1 MSRKLSIAVPLAL
14 AALASAFAAARLA
27 PAGDSPQERY
37 IARYA
42 ATAVQE
48 MYRSGVPASI
58 TLAQGLLESRYGMS
72 ELAVKGN
79 NHFGIK
85 CHDWKGRT
93 MRVDDERKGECFR
106 VYGDASE
113 SYADH
118 SDFLRYRTRYRPLFD
133 LEVTDY
139 KGWAYGLSKAGY
151 ATDPQYA
158 SKLIRIIEDYGL
170 SRFDAVTDPAQ
181 MPEERGEAYSDA
193 PAAPGKAVKPGKGGK
208 AERKLA
214 RESRRAR
221 RSARRHPQI
230 PDPPSALDRPEM
242 VPRATADE
250 EFRFPLT
257 RKVYRQNG
265 VPFVYSEEGETYASI
280 AEGNGMFEDELLRC
294 NDLKRP
300 GPLPAGTA
308 VFIRHKKARA
318 AKGLDKYIVDH
329 DGESLRDIC
338 QHYAVKMKSIAKLN
352 DLKPGHVLREGDT
365 ILLR

>member
-1 MSRKLSIAVPLAL
+1 MGRKLSIAVTLAL
-14 AALASAFAAARLA
+14 TALASALAAAGLA

-93 MRVDDERKGECFR
+93 MRVDDDRRGECFR

-118 SDFLRYRTRYRPLFD
+118 SDFLRYRTRYRSLFD
-133 LEVTDY
+133 LEITDY

-170 SRFDAVTDPAQ
+170 SRFDTVTDLDR
-181 MPEERGEAYSDA
+181 MPGERGESYSEA
-193 PAAPGKAVKPGKGGK
+193 AAPGKAIKPGKSGK

-221 RSARRHPQI
+221 RNARRHPQI

-242 VPRATADE
+242 VPRAQADE
-250 EFRFPLT
+250 QFRFPLT

-280 AEGNGMFEDELLRC
+280 AESNDMFEDELLRY
-294 NDLKRP
+294 NDLKHP
-300 GPLPAGTA
+300 EPLPEGT
-308 VFIRHKKARA
+308 VVYIRPKKSRA
-318 AKGLDKYIVDH
+318 AKGLDKYIADH

-338 QHYAVKMKSIAKLN
+338 QHYAVKMKSVSKLN
-352 DLKPGHVLREGDT
+352 SLKPGHVIREGDT